1 MQNIN
6 KTIALLGSTGSIGR
20 QTLDVCRDHGIAVE
34 VLTAHRDVEAIE
46 AQIREFKPKVAVM
59 ADENAAKTLAIKVA
73 DTDTKVYAG
82 SEAILDAVG
91 NMRGDTVVNAIIG
104 GAGLAPTLAAIDAKK
119 QLALANKESLVIAG
133 EEVMRRARRN
143 GVSVLPIDSE
153 HCAIFQCLMAGE
165 KREVSKLILT
175 ASGGPFFGKSRE
187 ELMQV
192 TVAQALNHPTW
203 KMGRK
208 ITVDSATLANKA
220 FEMIEAAWLF
230 DLPAEKIDT
239 VVHRES
245 VVHSLV
251 EYVDGAMIAQMSK
264 PDMRMCIRYALSYPR
279 RMEARERTNLAAI
292 GKLTFFEPDRE
303 TFKPL
308 ALASYVMEKG
318 GLLPSVFHGANDEA
332 VALFLEEKIK
342 FYQIADFAEE
352 VVHNYRNVASPD
364 LEALLEANREAGAR
378 VRELARGR

>member
-1 MQNIN
+1 MQTIN

-20 QTLDVCRDHGIAVE
+20 QTLDVCRDHGIKVE
-34 VLTAHRDVEAIE
+34 ILTANRDVETIE

-59 ADENAAKTLAIKVA
+59 ADENAAKALAVKVA
-73 DTDTKVYAG
+73 DTETKVYAG
-82 SEAILDAVG
+82 SDAILDAVG
-91 NMRGDTVVNAIIG
+91 NMQGDTVVNAIIG
-104 GAGLAPTLAAIDAKK
+104 GAGLAPTLAALDAGK

-133 EEVMRRARRN
+133 EEVMKRARKM

-153 HCAIFQCLMAGE
+153 HCAIFQCLMAGR
-165 KREVSKLILT
+165 KNEVSRLVLT
-175 ASGGPFFGKSRE
+175 ASGGPFFGRSRE
-187 ELMQV
+187 GLMQV
-192 TVAQALNHPTW
+192 TVAEALNHPTW

-230 DLPAEKIDT
+230 DLPADKIDT
-239 VVHRES
+239 VIHRES

-264 PDMRMCIRYALSYPR
+264 PDMRMCIRYALSYPE
-279 RMEARERTNLAAI
+279 RMVASERTKLAQI

-303 TFKPL
+303 TFKSL

-318 GLLPSVFHGANDEA
+318 GLLASVFHGANDEA

-342 FYQIADFAEE
+342 FYQIADLTEQ
-352 VVHNYRNVASPD
+352 VVHTYRNVRPPD

-378 VRELARGR
+378 VRELAL

>member
-1 MQNIN
+1 MQTIN
-6 KTIALLGSTGSIGR
+6 KTIALLGSTGSIGT
-20 QTLDVCRDHGIAVE
+20 QTLDVCRDHGIGVE
-34 VLTAHRDVEAIE
+34 ILTANRDVDTIE
-46 AQIREFKPKVAVM
+46 AQIREFKPKIAVM
-59 ADENAAKTLAIKVA
+59 ADERAAKTLAIKVA
-73 DTDTKVYAG
+73 DTQTKVLAG
-82 SEAILDAVG
+82 SQAILDAVG
-91 NMRGDTVVNAIIG
+91 NMAGDTVVNAIIG
-104 GAGLAPTLAAIDAKK
+104 GAGLAPTLASLDAGK

-133 EEVMRRARRN
+133 EAVMAKAREK

-153 HCAIFQCLMAGE
+153 HCAIFQCLMAGR
-165 KREVSKLILT
+165 KNEVSRLILT
-175 ASGGPFFGKSRE
+175 ASGGPFFGRSRE
-187 ELMQV
+187 QLMQV
-192 TVAQALNHPTW
+192 TVAEALNHPTW

-208 ITVDSATLANKA
+208 ITIDSATLANKA

-264 PDMRMCIRYALSYPR
+264 PDMRMCIRYALSYPE
-279 RMEARERTNLAAI
+279 RMEAPERTDLAAI
-292 GKLTFFEPDRE
+292 GKLTFFEPDRK

-318 GLLPSVFHGANDEA
+318 GVLPSVFHGANDEA

-342 FYQIADFAEE
+342 FYQIADLAEE
-352 VVHNYRNVASPD
+352 VVHNYRNVEHPD
-364 LEALLEANREAGAR
+364 LEAMLDANREAGAR
-378 VRELARGR
+378 VRTLALQG

>member
-1 MQNIN
+1 MQKIN
-6 KTIALLGSTGSIGR
+6 KRIALLGSTGSIGT
-20 QTLDVCRDHGIAVE
+20 QTLDVCRDHGINVE
-34 VLTAHRDVEAIE
+34 ILTANRDVETIE
-46 AQIREFKPKVAVM
+46 EQIREFKPRVAVM
-59 ADENAAKTLAIKVA
+59 ADEEAARTLKIKVA
-73 DTDTKVYAG
+73 DTETKVYSG
-82 SEAILDAVG
+82 SEAILEALR
-91 NMRGDTVVNAIIG
+91 NMEGDTVVNAIIG
-104 GAGLAPTLAAIDAKK
+104 GAGLRPTLAALDAKK

-133 EEVMRRARRN
+133 GEVMKRAKAN
-143 GVSVLPIDSE
+143 GVTVLPIDSE
-153 HCAIFQCLMAGE
+153 HCAIFQCLMAGR
-165 KREVSKLILT
+165 KNEVSKLILT
-175 ASGGPFFGKSRE
+175 ASGGPFFGRSRE
-187 ELMQV
+187 ALMQV
-192 TVAQALNHPTW
+192 TVAEALNHPTW

-264 PDMRMCIRYALSYPR
+264 PDMRMCIRYALSYPE
-279 RMEARERTNLAAI
+279 RMPARERTNLASI
-292 GKLTFFEPDRE
+292 GSLTFFEPDRE

-318 GLLPSVFHGANDEA
+318 GLLASVFHGANDEA

-352 VVHNYRNVASPD
+352 VVHTYRNVQNPD
-364 LEALLEANREAGAR
+364 LEALLEANREAGAL
-378 VRELARGR
+378 VRALAGRH

>member
-1 MQNIN
+1 MQTIN
-6 KTIALLGSTGSIGR
+6 KTIALLGSTGSIGM
-20 QTLDVCRDHGIAVE
+20 QTLDVCRDHGIGVE
-34 VLTAHRDVEAIE
+34 VLTANRDVETIE

-59 ADENAAKTLAIKVA
+59 ADENAAKALAVKVA
-73 DTDTKVYAG
+73 DTETKVYAG
-82 SEAILDAVG
+82 SDAILDAVG
-91 NMRGDTVVNAIIG
+91 NMQGDTVVNAIIG
-104 GAGLAPTLAAIDAKK
+104 GAGLAPTLAALDAGK

-133 EEVMRRARRN
+133 EEVMKRARKM

-153 HCAIFQCLMAGE
+153 HCAIFQCLMAGR
-165 KREVSKLILT
+165 KNEVSKLILT
-175 ASGGPFFGKSRE
+175 ASGGPFFGRSRE
-187 ELMQV
+187 GLMQV
-192 TVAQALNHPTW
+192 TVAEALNHPTW

-230 DLPAEKIDT
+230 DLPADKIDT
-239 VVHRES
+239 VIHRES

-264 PDMRMCIRYALSYPR
+264 PDMRMCIRYALSYPE
-279 RMEARERTNLAAI
+279 RMEARERTNLAQI

-318 GLLPSVFHGANDEA
+318 GLLASVFHGANDEA

-342 FYQIADFAEE
+342 FYQIADLTEQ
-352 VVHNYRNVASPD
+352 VVHTYRNVPSPD

-378 VRELARGR
+378 VRELAL

>member
-1 MQNIN
+1 MQTIH

-20 QTLDVCRDHGIAVE
+20 QTLDVCRDHGIGVE
-34 VLTAHRDVEAIE
+34 VLTANRDVETIE
-46 AQIREFKPKVAVM
+46 AQIREFKPKAAVM
-59 ADENAAKTLAIKVA
+59 ADENAAKALAIKVA
-73 DTDTKVYAG
+73 DTETKVFAG
-82 SEAILDAVG
+82 SDAILDAVG
-91 NMRGDTVVNAIIG
+91 NMQGDTVVNAIIG
-104 GAGLAPTLAAIDAKK
+104 GAGLAPTLAALDAGK

-133 EEVMRRARRN
+133 EEVMKRARKM
-143 GVSVLPIDSE
+143 GVNVLPIDSE
-153 HCAIFQCLMAGE
+153 HCAIFQCLMAGR
-165 KREVSKLILT
+165 KNEVSKLILT
-175 ASGGPFFGKSRE
+175 ASGGPFFGRDRE
-187 ELMQV
+187 GLMQV
-192 TVAQALNHPTW
+192 TVAEALNHPTW

-230 DLPAEKIDT
+230 DLPADKIDT
-239 VVHRES
+239 VIHRES

-264 PDMRMCIRYALSYPR
+264 PDMRMCIRYALSYPE
-279 RMEARERTNLAAI
+279 RMEARERTNLAQI

-318 GLLPSVFHGANDEA
+318 GLLASVFHGANDEA

-342 FYQIADFAEE
+342 FYQIADLTEE
-352 VVHNYRNVASPD
+352 VVHTYRNVPNPD

-378 VRELARGR
+378 VRELALR